1 MTKQKMR
8 HMTPRGRIL
17 ELHGGRK
24 ERWTERL
31 YRPEKGRLRDLEK
44 DPGVPRRRGGSKWHV
59 AFPDTR
65 KLILSIG
72 AKTSCPKREGGDQGS
87 PRVTPQR

>member
-1 MTKQKMR
+1 MDRKALS
-8 HMTPRGRIL
+8 PR
-17 ELHGGRK
+17 ERK
-24 ERWTERL
+24 ASGFREG
-31 YRPEKGRLRDLEK
+31 P
-44 DPGVPRRRGGSKWHV
+44 PGVPRRRGGSKWHV